1 MFIQKYKKQFIFY
14 LIFVFLLNLIFNL
27 VSYLKQNK
35 TKLVIEFIQPHELN
49 LSDHLLY
56 ENYITSRIK
65 RILKLSTIN
74 FELPLLSNLHTRSV
88 LMLDNKKE
96 LFEILKSNSLTYERY
111 IRFEK
116 PKITFIFD
124 KNQNLNFE
132 NLENKLRNDI
142 ITLLFR
148 QLDLEIQNIRDII
161 NNSKFKKRYSFHYER
176 LDELFNEMNDLKE
189 NPIRQIFQS
198 SIKLKFT
205 HEENKIDN
213 FKRLLFFLMTLLIIF
228 ALMTIYRKYNLKI

>member
-74 FELPLLSNLHTRSV
+74 FELPLISNLYNKSV
-88 LMLDNKKE
+88 LMLDNKKD

-124 KNQNLNFE
+124 SISPKP
-132 NLENKLRNDI
+132 
-142 ITLLFR
+142 
-148 QLDLEIQNIRDII
+148 
-161 NNSKFKKRYSFHYER
+161 SKTRFSE
-176 LDELFNEMNDLKE
+176 
-189 NPIRQIFQS
+189 P
-198 SIKLKFT
+198 
-205 HEENKIDN
+205 
-213 FKRLLFFLMTLLIIF
+213 
-228 ALMTIYRKYNLKI
+228 